1 MHVYGWP
8 INAKLASSDW
18 DQRRKDSSSSH
29 GRQYEGGEQV
39 RRTRDSSSSRGAKGS
54 DFLTFVPN
62 SDRSYVEVVYG
73 QSYDPSK
80 YENIVTM
87 SWTKKKDEREWLT
100 NCAVGTLKTFKNFGS
115 VRDRLKSRGFSF
127 SASYLGD
134 NHILWCFETQID
146 RDGFLANRFFWE
158 DCFRSMKRWN
168 VSHIPKSKLVW
179 IECNEVPLFC
189 WNSNFFLKLG
199 GMIGEPLLVEEDTVM
214 KRKLDKGRVMVSED
228 QDPVEASWVKH
239 QLGLQKDDLNSNPSS
254 RRERANSLEGEGAAS
269 IHSLPVK
276 DMGNRGVGRKIR
288 KEVRDKSPSLD
299 LQLNQRAWKG
309 GKDRDLE
316 TQHLEVGNANG
327 LTFNMVGLPDNNP
340 KMGQVVVFSQNQLSQ
355 ASLSKEKEVA
365 DSQLRDPT
373 SSADRNL
380 WLNNL
385 GEQRGDRLDAI
396 IKKRGSNM
404 IKSHIMQPRILKKGQ

>member
-115 VRDRLKSRGFSF
+115 
-127 SASYLGD
+127 
-134 NHILWCFETQID
+134 
-146 RDGFLANRFFWE
+146 
-158 DCFRSMKRWN
+158 
-168 VSHIPKSKLVW
+168 
-179 IECNEVPLFC
+179 
-189 WNSNFFLKLG
+189 
-199 GMIGEPLLVEEDTVM
+199 
-214 KRKLDKGRVMVSED
+214 VSED

-404 IKSHIMQPRILKKGQ
+404 MKSHIMQPRILKKGQ